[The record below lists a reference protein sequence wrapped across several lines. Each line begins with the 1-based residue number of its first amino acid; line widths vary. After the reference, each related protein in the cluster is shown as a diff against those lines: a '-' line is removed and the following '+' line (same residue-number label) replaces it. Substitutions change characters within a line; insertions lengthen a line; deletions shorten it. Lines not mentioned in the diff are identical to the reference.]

1 MMLREMTG
9 EDIPEVAAIERQ
21 CFSQPWSEKGFAESL
36 ESSAVFLVAEE
47 EGRIAGYIGMY
58 ISVPEGEIT
67 NVAVAPPLRGRG
79 IGKTLVEAMKKWAV
93 DHRVTRI
100 VLEVRAGNEAAIHVY
115 ELTGF
120 VKLGIRKNFYQF
132 PTEDAFVMEVNQ

>member
-21 CFSQPWSEKGFAESL
+21 CFSQPWSEKGFAEGL

-67 NVAVAPPLRGRG
+67 NVAVAPSLRGRG

-120 VKLGIRKNFYQF
+120 VKLGTRKNFYQF